1 MLALSPLQEPV
12 VYGSRTTLE
21 GKARGVPNVELQ
33 ERSGAGWKTVATLT
47 PANGVVSRVVRPA
60 KTVVYRLL
68 AGTIP
73 SSAVRVSV
81 APFIRLHV
89 PPDRS
94 GFWGVE
100 RPAFGGQTIQVQ
112 RQQGSGWR
120 TVARTTVTAAGKF
133 TIARTV
139 APGVYR
145 ARFSPGHGLVTG
157 VSPTVTVG

>member
-1 MLALSPLQEPV
+1 M
-12 VYGSRTTLE
+12 LE
-21 GKARGVPNVELQ
+21 GTVRGVPSVELQ
-33 ERSGAGWKTVATLT
+33 ERGEADWKTVATLT
-47 PANGVVSRVVRPA
+47 PANGAISRVVRPT
-60 KTVVYRLL
+60 KTVAYRLL
-68 AGTIP
+68 ADTIP
-73 SSAVRVSV
+73 SGAVRIAV

-100 RPAFGGQTIQVQ
+100 RPALAGQTVQVQ
-112 RQQGSGWR
+112 RQQGAGWR

-139 APGVYR
+139 PPGTYR
-145 ARFSPGHGLVTG
+145 ARFSPGHALVTG